1 MITPT
6 ALQRQA
12 RRTLLIR
19 AKNHAGLLA
28 LVPKDNIAPDGRPEW
43 PIVLIE
49 APRALPRRMSC
60 AKGADVSFDVH
71 AFARLTGTMTGY
83 DHISAIG
90 EQVETAFAPNVL
102 TLEDG
107 SQCRLSFSDVRILK
121 DQDPDDWH
129 WFGQLNCRVLKAVA

>member
-28 LVPKDNIAPDGRPEW
+28 LVPKDNIDPDGRPEW

-71 AFARLTGTMTGY
+71 AFARLTDAMSGY